1 MGNNVDGLA
10 TLRMVGQALAS
21 NAAMVSLARKAGI
34 AVLPG
39 AEVRGL
45 MLQERQCE
53 LAPPAA

>member
-1 MGNNVDGLA
+1 
-10 TLRMVGQALAS
+10 MVGQALAS